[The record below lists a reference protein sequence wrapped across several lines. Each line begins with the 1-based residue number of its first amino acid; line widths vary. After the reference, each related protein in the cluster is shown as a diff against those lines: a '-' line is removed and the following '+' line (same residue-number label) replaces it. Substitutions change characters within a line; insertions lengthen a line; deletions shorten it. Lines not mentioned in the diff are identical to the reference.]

1 MKYQVRIDH
10 RTFIVDVVDVHTR
23 PVIAIVDGEEFEV
36 WPEGGTISP
45 GVPDNQDADGQ
56 RTVKVSG
63 YTQGSQSADHTPTTS
78 FSTSEVRAPIPGV
91 VISLEVQNGDQV
103 SYGQELCVIE
113 SMKMKNSIRASRAGV
128 IKSIRV
134 IPSQNVKHND
144 ILMEFA

>member
-10 RTFIVDVVDVHTR
+10 RTFIVDVVDIHTR

-56 RTVKVSG
+56 RTILADG
-63 YTQGSQSADHTPTTS
+63 YTQGSRSVDHTPITS
-78 FSTSEVRAPIPGV
+78 FSTSEVRAPLPGV

-103 SYGQELCVIE
+103 SYSQELCVIE

-128 IKSIRV
+128 IKSIHV
-134 IPSQNVKHND
+134 IPNQNVKHGD
-144 ILMEFA
+144 ILMEFV